1 MKVLPLLV
9 SIQGPERST
18 IAERKCRTETQ
29 KERGGELVLAAA
41 KKLRIQPAISRPSAT
56 HQPPINL
63 PSATDV
69 VELINQTREEDFLV
83 LALDHDLGAHEHHK
97 RELLLAVDA
106 VGEEAIHD
114 RDLRENRNA

>member
-41 KKLRIQPAISRPSAT
+41 KKLKIQPAISRPST
-56 HQPPINL
+56 SHQPPM
-63 PSATDV
+63 
-69 VELINQTREEDFLV
+69 
-83 LALDHDLGAHEHHK
+83 
-97 RELLLAVDA
+97 LLS
-106 VGEEAIHD
+106 
-114 RDLRENRNA
+114 